1 MTASVSAWPSGT
13 DPAVLRREVARAHE
27 EFLTTGRSPTQLRE
41 LVRDSWLRCVSS
53 GVNPDG
59 IPRLPEFTGSDL
71 RDFRREHLLHAVMPV
86 IRRLLVEFAQD
97 NVQLVAVGDE
107 SARLLWVEGDPS
119 LVSRAEHVSFVEGS
133 QWAEHLAGTNGPGTA
148 LALSQP
154 LQIYT
159 TEHFRRPS
167 QGFSC
172 SAAPIHDPD
181 TGAVLGVVNLSGGDH
196 DTSPQPLTLVRA
208 AVAAA
213 ESELR
218 LLRMNRVLPRPG
230 TQRHRPD
237 PLSGPRYAAGQ
248 RLLEVLGRDR
258 GRLTTPRGRTEL
270 SPRHS
275 EILYLLAT
283 HSRGLTADELGVQLR
298 REDSARVTVRAET
311 SLLRQLLGGDLLAS
325 QPYRLLEPVTTDADE
340 VRSLLRRGAH
350 RQALAVYAGP
360 LLPHSEAPAVA
371 EDRDAL
377 ASEVRSSL
385 LQHADAQL
393 LTEWLDRPENTN
405 DADIL
410 RGTTLSLPPSSPRHP
425 THRSRERPAWTAAVS
440 SSGDSHDPA

>member
-1 MTASVSAWPSGT
+1 MTSSVSAWPPDT
-13 DPAVLRREVARAHE
+13 DPVVLRRQVARAHE
-27 EFLTTGRSPTQLRE
+27 EFLATGRSPAQLRK
-41 LVRDSWLRCVSS
+41 LIRDSWLRCVSS

-59 IPRLPEFTGSDL
+59 TPRLPEFTGSDL
-71 RDFRREHLLHAVMPV
+71 RDFRREHPLHAMMPV
-86 IRRLLVEFAQD
+86 IRRVLVEYAQD
-97 NVQLVAVGDE
+97 NTQLVAVGDE
-107 SARLLWVEGDPS
+107 SARLLWVEGDPN

-148 LALSQP
+148 LVLGQP

-172 SAAPIHDPD
+172 AAAPVHDPD

-196 DTSPQPLTLVRA
+196 DTSPQPLSLVRA

-218 LLRMNRVLPRPG
+218 LLRVNRTMPRPE
-230 TQRHRPD
+230 TRPPVTE
-237 PLSGPRYAAGQ
+237 PLATPRYATGQ

-258 GRLTTPRGRTEL
+258 GRLTAPGGRTVL

-275 EILYLLAT
+275 EILYLLST
-283 HSRGLTADELGVQLR
+283 HPRGLTTDELGIQLHAD
-298 REDSARVTVRAET
+298 ESARMTVQAEMFR
-311 SLLRQLLGGDLLAS
+311 LHRLLGGDLLTS
-325 QPYRLLEPVTTDADE
+325 RPYQLLEPVTTDADE
-340 VRSLLRRGAH
+340 VRTLLARGAH

-360 LLPHSEAPAVA
+360 LLPRSVAPQVA

-377 ASEVRSSL
+377 AREVRSSL
-385 LQHADAQL
+385 LQHSDAQL
-393 LTEWLDRPENTN
+393 LVEWLGRPENANVTN
-405 DADIL
+405 IDD
-410 RGTTLSLPPSSPRHP
+410 
-425 THRSRERPAWTAAVS
+425 AAVRL
-440 SSGDSHDPA
+440 GVPHKHYRAHPADQCEV

>member
-1 MTASVSAWPSGT
+1 MTASLSAWPPGT
-13 DPAVLRREVARAHE
+13 DPAVLRRQVARAHE
-27 EFLTTGRSPTQLRE
+27 EFLSTGRSPTQLRE

-59 IPRLPEFTGSDL
+59 IPRLPGFTGSDL
-71 RDFRREHLLHAVMPV
+71 RDFRREHPLHAVMPV
-86 IRRLLVEFAQD
+86 IRQLLVEYAQD
-97 NVQLVAVGDE
+97 NAQLVAVGDE
-107 SARLLWVEGDPS
+107 SARVLWVEGDPS

-148 LALSQP
+148 LALGQP

-196 DTSPQPLTLVRA
+196 DTSQRPLSLVRA

-218 LLRMNRVLPRPG
+218 LLRMNRVLPWPG
-230 TQRHRPD
+230 VQAPVSEPH
-237 PLSGPRYAAGQ
+237 SAARYAAGQ

-258 GRLTTPRGRTEL
+258 GRLTTSSGRIEL
-270 SPRHS
+270 STRHS

-283 HSRGLTADELGVQLR
+283 HPGGLTADELGAQLQR
-298 REDSARVTVRAET
+298 DESAPVTVPAQMSR
-311 SLLRQLLGGDLLAS
+311 LHQLLGGALLAS
-325 QPYRLLEPVTTDADE
+325 RPYRLLEPVTSDADE
-340 VRSLLRRGAH
+340 VRTLLGRGAH

-360 LLPHSEAPAVA
+360 LLPRSEAPRVA
-371 EDRDAL
+371 EDREAL
-377 ASEVRSSL
+377 AFEVRNSL

-393 LTEWLDRPENTN
+393 LIEWLGRPENAN
-405 DADIL
+405 DANVPPRAQPSPPPRL
-410 RGTTLSLPPSSPRHP
+410 TSLPVRR
-425 THRSRERPAWTAAVS
+425 T
-440 SSGDSHDPA
+440 